1 MIFVIE
7 KSLYTGMNEKNLQ
20 LEELRSAKQNEC
32 MSLENEEVESKES
45 QAAKESQN
53 LSYFLYMFI

>member
-1 MIFVIE
+1 M
-7 KSLYTGMNEKNLQ
+7 Q
-20 LEELRSAKQNEC
+20 LKELRSAKQNEC

-53 LSYFLYMFI
+53 SSNFFYIYLKFINTYKTKK